1 MSFIPTIA
9 HALADLKMVSSTNV
23 RNPLIQREITTS
35 MIRHS
40 LEMMVSH
47 NNTNEAVCVVNEL
60 IEKQIECDPSDVF
73 FCCCAYGNVEMIK
86 IFERYKPFAT
96 ENIPQGLTLALN
108 RGQMETAQW
117 ALQQAHARW
126 GDTAKDHIKAN
137 ELIVKLIDSHVFTL
151 PPHNLHKAVQWL
163 IPFNTADLSFAVVR
177 ASMRE
182 YKSTARLL
190 LKHSDP
196 QLVLKQIGDNHADP
210 KMQWL
215 MDLLNQK
222 QHTTLKNSVP
232 KSQRLSKRKM

>member
-1 MSFIPTIA
+1 MTFVPTLA
-9 HALADLKMVSSTNV
+9 DALADVKMASSNTV
-23 RNPLIQREITTS
+23 GNPLMQREITAS

-47 NNTNEAVCVVNEL
+47 NNTDEAVHVVNEL
-60 IEKQIECDPSDVF
+60 IEKQIQCDPSDVF

-96 ENIPQGLTLALN
+96 ENIPQGLTIALN

-137 ELIVKLIDSHVFTL
+137 EWIVKLIDSHVFTL

-182 YKSTARLL
+182 YKNTARLL

-196 QLVLKQIGDNHADP
+196 QLVLEKIGGNHANP

-222 QHTTLKNSVP
+222 QRTTLKNSVS
-232 KSQRLSKRKM
+232 KSHHHSKRKM

>member
-23 RNPLIQREITTS
+23 GNPMIQREVTAS

-47 NNTNEAVCVVNEL
+47 NNTNEAVYVVNEL

-73 FCCCAYGNVEMIK
+73 FYCCAYGNVEMIK

-96 ENIPQGLTLALN
+96 KNIPQGLSLALK

-117 ALQQAHARW
+117 VLQQAQARW

-137 ELIVKLIDSHVFTL
+137 ELIEKLIDSHLFTL
-151 PPHNLHKAVQWL
+151 TPNNLHKAVQWL

-182 YKSTARLL
+182 YKNTARLL

-196 QLVLKQIGDNHADP
+196 QLVLEQIGDNHADP

-222 QHTTLKNSVP
+222 QRTTLKNSVP
-232 KSQRLSKRKM
+232 KSQRPSKRKM